1 MHENK
6 FGMSPLWGTPTEEPT
21 AVLTTSQAR
30 RRLAIPALAVLGI
43 YLFTILAQEVLLL
56 LVARFA
62 PALRDADWFMLVA
75 GNTPMYL
82 VGMPL
87 SLIVFGFSF
96 PEPPKPKRI
105 AFPVFLGLIAICF
118 SLTIVGN
125 IVSNVINT
133 LLEAITGKP
142 PVNDL
147 AELTLNTPLWANLL
161 FVGILAPVLEEIF
174 FRKLVIDR
182 WRQFGE
188 LPAILLSGLLFGLI
202 HGNVSQVFYAAM
214 IGMVFGYI
222 YLRTGRLRYT
232 IALHM
237 IINMIGGVYSSEM
250 LKLFDME
257 ALESGSVAA
266 LLQNMTPMLM
276 MMAYLFFLVLCFIG
290 APIALVLL
298 WRRIRFEKAPYR
310 LTAEQWLRALL
321 LNPAIWLLLAFIGF
335 MFAV

>member
-43 YLFTILAQEVLLL
+43 YLFTILAPEVLLL

-147 AELTLNTPLWANLL
+147 AELA
-161 FVGILAPVLEEIF
+161 G
-174 FRKLVIDR
+174 KKY
-182 WRQFGE
+182 
-188 LPAILLSGLLFGLI
+188 
-202 HGNVSQVFYAAM
+202 H
-214 IGMVFGYI
+214 
-222 YLRTGRLRYT
+222 
-232 IALHM
+232 
-237 IINMIGGVYSSEM
+237 
-250 LKLFDME
+250 K
-257 ALESGSVAA
+257 
-266 LLQNMTPMLM
+266 
-276 MMAYLFFLVLCFIG
+276 
-290 APIALVLL
+290 
-298 WRRIRFEKAPYR
+298 
-310 LTAEQWLRALL
+310 
-321 LNPAIWLLLAFIGF
+321 
-335 MFAV
+335 